1 MKDYTVY
8 ILTNAGNSVV
18 YIGVTNDIERRISE
32 HRSGLVPG
40 FTRRYRLNKLIYYEQ
55 CSTVDDA
62 IAREKQLKSWRRA
75 KKEQLIAGMN
85 PQWHDLAGD
94 SSASGEASE

>member
-18 YIGVTNDIERRISE
+18 YVGVTNDIERRMSE
-32 HRSGLVPG
+32 HRSGLIPG
-40 FTRRYRLNKLIYYEQ
+40 FTRRYRLNKLIYNEQ

-75 KKEQLIAGMN
+75 KKEQLITGIN
-85 PQWHDLAGD
+85 PEWHDLAGD
-94 SSASGEASE
+94 LQATEDTPE